1 MATYTFGNEEDGS
14 AGNIFEP
21 HYNGII
27 YTFENIVI
35 NGVDT
40 SKIYNDSTLPIR
52 GVKRIICNGEDK
64 LHKNV
69 NTKLDDPVETQ
80 WSTLFIENYKKTVLD
95 KVNLNEYCVTSIHYI
110 KDGEIF
116 KGFTIEFE
124 IPVTFYYSVSE
135 DDTVLGGGWV
145 SYTDDTVE
153 NALIV
158 QLEFV
163 GTQGWQ
169 DTLKISA
176 TNTEG
181 VIIYN
186 KTIEPNGFD
195 LGMSEFQFTI
205 KGRVY

>member
-1 MATYTFGNEEDGS
+1 MAIT
-14 AGNIFEP
+14 
-21 HYNGII
+21 

-40 SKIYNDSTLPIR
+40 SKTYNNSTLPLR

-69 NTKLDDPVETQ
+69 NTTIKNNIATS
-80 WSTLFIENYKKTVLD
+80 WSFYWIEDYKTGVLD
-95 KVNLNEYCVTSIHYI
+95 KVNLNEDGVKSIYYI
-110 KDGEIF
+110 KNGETF

-124 IPVTFYYSVSE
+124 MPATFFYNIE
-135 DDTVLGGGWV
+135 ENDTVAGGWV
-145 SYTDDTVE
+145 SYANDTVK

-158 QLEFV
+158 MLEFV
-163 GTQGWQ
+163 GNPGWK
-169 DTLKISA
+169 DTLQIRA

-181 VIIYN
+181 GIIYN
-186 KTIEPNGFD
+186 KTIEPNYYD
-195 LGMSEFQFTI
+195 LGMSNIEFEI

>member
-1 MATYTFGNEEDGS
+1 MA
-14 AGNIFEP
+14 A
-21 HYNGII
+21 

-40 SKIYNDSTLPIR
+40 SKTYNDSTLPIR

-69 NTKLDDPVETQ
+69 NTTIIDNTTTL
-80 WSTLFIENYKKTVLD
+80 WSTNWLEAYKTNVLD
-95 KVNLNEYCVTSIHYI
+95 KVTLGDGVTAIHYI
-110 KDGEIF
+110 KDGETL

-124 IPVTFYYSVSE
+124 MPATFSYEVSE
-135 DDTVLGGGWV
+135 NDTVAGGGWV
-145 SYTDDTVE
+145 TYAFDTVK

-158 QLEFV
+158 QLEFI
-163 GTQGWQ
+163 GTPGWQ
-169 DTLKISA
+169 NTLKIVA

-181 VIIYN
+181 GIIYN
-186 KTIEPNGFD
+186 KTIEPNIYD
-195 LGMSEFQFTI
+195 LGMSDLQFVI

>member
-1 MATYTFGNEEDGS
+1 MAT
-14 AGNIFEP
+14 
-21 HYNGII
+21 

-40 SKIYNDSTLPIR
+40 SKTYNDSTLPLI

-69 NTKLDDPVETQ
+69 NTTIYDPTVTS
-80 WSTLFIENYKKTVLD
+80 WSISWLKNYKTDVLD
-95 KVNLNEYCVTSIHYI
+95 KVTIGDGVKSIKYT
-110 KDGEIF
+110 KDGETF

-124 IPVTFYYSVSE
+124 MPATFYYSVSE
-135 DDTVLGGGWV
+135 DDTVLGSGWV
-145 SYTDDTVE
+145 SYATDTVK

-158 QLEFV
+158 QLEFI
-163 GTQGWQ
+163 GNPGWQ
-169 DTLKISA
+169 DTLQIRA

-181 VIIYN
+181 GIIYN
-186 KTIEPNGFD
+186 KTIEPNGYD
-195 LGMSEFQFTI
+195 LGMSDLQFII